1 MATAAII
8 AILVILYILEYS
20 LPRYGPSYLGV
31 IVPLLFLVV
40 VALLMVK
47 NGVSQFRDILL
58 PCVGFIALLSVWGRA
73 IEVKKRKAAEGLE
86 VIDR

>member
-8 AILVILYILEYS
+8 AILVILYILEYF

-31 IVPLLFLVV
+31 IVPPDFLGSRRTSNG
-40 VALLMVK
+40 K

>member
-1 MATAAII
+1 MATAASI

-31 IVPLLFLVV
+31 IVSLLFLVV

-47 NGVSQFRDILL
+47 TECLSFVTYYFRVLASL
-58 PCVGFIALLSVWGRA
+58 PSFLCREGQLKLRSV
-73 IEVKKRKAAEGLE
+73 KLRKGL
-86 VIDR
+86 R